1 MAKRKTLPKEDFFE
15 LLVEVA
21 GNQIKMYS
29 KKFDIN
35 AYGGYNK
42 GNAVE
47 FLISESM
54 MRWLLEQGADI
65 NYVDTYGYTSLFY
78 HAGYTY
84 AEEQVI

>member
-1 MAKRKTLPKEDFFE
+1 MVLWRSERRYQKILNYWQKQQVIKNVFE
-15 LLVEVA
+15 
-21 GNQIKMYS
+21 KC
-29 KKFDIN
+29 DIN

-65 NYVDTYGYTSLFY
+65 NYVDTYGYTSLLY

>member
-1 MAKRKTLPKEDFFE
+1 
-15 LLVEVA
+15 
-21 GNQIKMYS
+21 MYS
-29 KKFDIN
+29 KNVISMYMEDT
-35 AYGGYNK
+35 NK

-65 NYVDTYGYTSLFY
+65 NYVDTYGYTSLLY